1 MKNAITFL
9 AVLLISGCA
18 TTQVSPENA
27 RFAPQDRVTG
37 LQQKNNDSAKVIVV
51 RDSGNV
57 GGACYATVFI
67 DGTPVAKLDTGE
79 KAAFYVSPGERI
91 VGVAFDG
98 KGLCSFGG
106 TREERDIS
114 VKAGESKFYRIFT
127 DAYGN
132 MDIKPTT
139 LN

>member
-1 MKNAITFL
+1 MKKTISFL
-9 AVLLISGCA
+9 AIMLLVGCA
-18 TTQVSPENA
+18 TTQVLPESA
-27 RFAPQDRVTG
+27 KLAPQDRVTG
-37 LQQKNNDSAKVIVV
+37 LQQKNNDSAKITIV
-51 RDSGNV
+51 RDSGNT

-67 DGTPVAKLDTGE
+67 DGAPVARLDTGE
-79 KAAFYVSPGERI
+79 KAAFYVSPGEKI
-91 VGVAFDG
+91 VGVALDG

-114 VKAGESKFYRIFT
+114 VNTGESKYYRIST

-132 MDIKPTT
+132 MDIKPTA

>member
-1 MKNAITFL
+1 MKKTISFL
-9 AVLLISGCA
+9 AIMLLVGCA
-18 TTQVSPENA
+18 TTQVLPESA
-27 RFAPQDRVTG
+27 KLAPQDRVTG
-37 LQQKNNDSAKVIVV
+37 LQQKNNDSAKITIV
-51 RDSGNV
+51 RDSGNT

-67 DGTPVAKLDTGE
+67 DGAPVARLDTGE
-79 KAAFYVSPGERI
+79 KAAFYVSPGEKI
-91 VGVAFDG
+91 VGVALDG

-114 VKAGESKFYRIFT
+114 VNTGESKYYRIST